1 MAAVERF
8 PEPDVLIAAE
18 ASVGEGP
25 VFDHRTGRLCW
36 VDIVE
41 GILHESGLT
50 DGRQTVATLGTMVG
64 AVAPREQASGFVV
77 AVADGFGYWTSGQLV
92 IADPVLPEAHRRM
105 NDAKCDSHG
114 RLWAGS
120 THMQFVPGIG
130 ALHRWD
136 GSESSVTMAAGL
148 TLPNGLGWK
157 HEDTRMYLV
166 DSLNN
171 NLLSASFHPDEGKV
185 GTFSSLCKIDP
196 GLPDGLAVDLDGS
209 IWGRRLGRRG
219 GAPLRPHRR
228 THRGHSNASHPAGKL
243 RVRSRR
249 NPLHHLR
256 TERPKPHRACQ
267 PTARRICLRAPDQ
280 HARRPGPGIRCL
292 NSRFRRQGATRVD
305 VQTRL
310 SALSSAV
317 SYAQK
322 ARSGRR

>member
-1 MAAVERF
+1 
-8 PEPDVLIAAE
+8 
-18 ASVGEGP
+18 

-41 GILHESGLT
+41 GILHESDLT

-64 AVAPREQASGFVV
+64 AVAPREQAAGFAV

-148 TLPNGLGWK
+148 TLPNGLGWN

-185 GTFSSLCKIDP
+185 GTFSTLCKIDP

-209 IWGRRLGRRG
+209 IWVAVWG
-219 GAPLRPHRR
+219 GAEVRRFDRTGELIGVIPMPVTQPASCAFGPDGTLYITSARNGLSPTELASQPH
-228 THRGHSNASHPAGKL
+228 AGSVFAL
-243 RVRSRR
+243 QTNTLGVPVR
-249 NPLHHLR
+249 
-256 TERPKPHRACQ
+256 AF
-267 PTARRICLRAPDQ
+267 AA
-280 HARRPGPGIRCL
+280 
-292 NSRFRRQGATRVD
+292 
-305 VQTRL
+305 
-310 SALSSAV
+310 
-317 SYAQK
+317 
-322 ARSGRR
+322 

>member
-1 MAAVERF
+1 MAVVERF
-8 PEPDVLIAAE
+8 PQPDVLIAAE

-41 GILHESGLT
+41 GILHESDLT

-64 AVAPREQASGFVV
+64 AVAPREQAAGFAV

-148 TLPNGLGWK
+148 TLPNGLGWN

-185 GTFSSLCKIDP
+185 GTFSTLCKIDP

-209 IWGRRLGRRG
+209 IWVAVWG
-219 GAPLRPHRR
+219 GAEVRR
-228 THRGHSNASHPAGKL
+228 FDRTGELIGVIPMPVTQPASCAFGPDGTLYITSA
-243 RVRSRR
+243 R
-249 NPLHHLR
+249 N
-256 TERPKPHRACQ
+256 
-267 PTARRICLRAPDQ
+267 
-280 HARRPGPGIRCL
+280 G
-292 NSRFRRQGATRVD
+292 
-305 VQTRL
+305 
-310 SALSSAV
+310 LSSNELASQPHAGSV
-317 SYAQK
+317 FALQTNTLGVPVR
-322 ARSGRR
+322 AFAA

>member
-8 PEPDVLIAAE
+8 PRPDVLIPAE

-36 VDIVE
+36 VDLVE
-41 GILHESGLT
+41 GILHESDLAN
-50 DGRQTVATLGTMVG
+50 GRQTVATLGTMLG
-64 AVAPREQASGFVV
+64 AVAPREHAEGFAV

-148 TLPNGLGWK
+148 TLPNGLGWN

-209 IWGRRLGRRG
+209 IWVAVWG
-219 GAPLRPHRR
+219 GAEVRRFDRTGELIGVIPMPVSQPASCAFGPDGTLYITSARNGLSPTELAGQPH
-228 THRGHSNASHPAGKL
+228 AGSVFAL
-243 RVRSRR
+243 QTNTLGVPVR
-249 NPLHHLR
+249 
-256 TERPKPHRACQ
+256 AF
-267 PTARRICLRAPDQ
+267 AA
-280 HARRPGPGIRCL
+280 
-292 NSRFRRQGATRVD
+292 
-305 VQTRL
+305 
-310 SALSSAV
+310 
-317 SYAQK
+317 
-322 ARSGRR
+322 